1 MANYKDDFSKRR
13 LSNVAEDIALEYYN
27 SIDCVVTRYGLDLL
41 HREDVT
47 VEKFCKIPEF
57 IRNTPDFIV
66 IQKKC
71 FLVEVKGCYDL
82 LKLKICD
89 MKSYDKWLEY
99 NPILLFVYSS
109 KTKEFNQ
116 IPYPYIKELIHRYN
130 YPIDKYKDNGKEYYK
145 IPLEDL
151 YDPKEESSKGW
162 RAR

>member
-99 NPILLFVYSS
+99 NPIL
-109 KTKEFNQ
+109 
-116 IPYPYIKELIHRYN
+116 PYHYIK
-130 YPIDKYKDNGKEYYK
+130 
-145 IPLEDL
+145 
-151 YDPKEESSKGW
+151 
-162 RAR
+162 